1 MLKECRRC
9 GAPGHFAYVHD
20 VEEPDLRRRIVA
32 TLGSDIFNPHS
43 VSGPYAA
50 ALERDTRGNKRGFGE
65 ADGNDIQRK
74 LVRLSREGGGGA
86 SFGPMTKAEAE
97 TEEEESYDD
106 WYAS

>member
-1 MLKECRRC
+1 M
-9 GAPGHFAYVHD
+9 
-20 VEEPDLRRRIVA
+20 
-32 TLGSDIFNPHS
+32 DIRNPR
-43 VSGPYAA
+43 SGRGAA
-50 ALERDTRGNKRGFGE
+50 ALERDARGRKGGFGD

-74 LVRLSREGGGGA
+74 LVRVGREGGGA